1 MATISAVANIRRLDL
16 SGIITTTI
24 GNITGNGLE
33 PLRGSTTLEYINL
46 GIWKGEHSLSKQVI
60 LPILDSIIVKDDNS
74 LNCIKLPLS
83 WTEPPTDKDPIR
95 RYRQIQ
101 ERFNQVI
108 KKPNIRY
115 VSLHSDRFQ
124 KKTNNPPIDIV
135 LR

>member
-16 SGIITTTI
+16 SGIITI

-46 GIWKGEHSLSKQVI
+46 GIWRDEHSLSKQVI
-60 LPILDSIIVKDDNS
+60 LPILDSIIVKDDSS

-83 WTEPPTDKDPIR
+83 WTEPPDEDSIR

-101 ERFNQVI
+101 ERFNQVS

-115 VSLHSDRFQ
+115 VSLHSDRFLR
-124 KKTNNPPIDIV
+124 KTNNPPTGIV